1 MGIIEEAKK
10 EIEIFDRASAA
21 TSKALIEE
29 VERLRLA
36 LKDAELFSSWVEC
49 LGRTDCEIYKH
60 ELKASADLSI
70 ERIQRALEV

>member
-1 MGIIEEAKK
+1 MPQMINVADLDSGNKQ
-10 EIEIFDRASAA
+10 R
-21 TSKALIEE
+21 LIEE

-36 LKDAELFSSWVEC
+36 LKDAELFSIWVEC
-49 LGRTDCEIYKH
+49 LGRTDCEICKH